1 MPMRLVLTVAL
12 ATAFLP
18 ASAATQSFS
27 LAPEIGFYVPTE
39 KLVNA
44 ANGTVGEL
52 EAGLSLGARLGLR
65 FGDRIGLSV
74 SGAYVPTTF
83 ALDPAG
89 GEPERRDARLFNGTG
104 QVVVH
109 LLRPGGMLS
118 IFLNGGVGVIS
129 RGGVAF
135 TDAAESTNVSGVAG
149 AGAAVRLGGIA
160 LSAGAEVFSYTARY
174 EPGGVSSSELSQR
187 DIQIRLG
194 VGFPVGGR
202 GGMLGSWR

>member
-1 MPMRLVLTVAL
+1 MSIRLALTVAL

-18 ASAATQSFS
+18 VQVAAQRFS
-27 LAPEIGFYVPTE
+27 LAPEIGFYIPTE
-39 KLVNA
+39 KLVDA
-44 ANGTVGEL
+44 ASGTVGEL
-52 EAGLSLGARLGLR
+52 EAGLSLGVRLGLR

-74 SGAYVPTTF
+74 GGAYVPTTF

-109 LLRPGGMLS
+109 LLPPRGMLS

-135 TDAAESTNVSGVAG
+135 TNAAETTNVSGVAG
-149 AGAAVRLGGIA
+149 AGASVRLGGIA
-160 LSAGAEVFSYTARY
+160 LNAGAEVFSYKARY
-174 EPGGVSSSELSQR
+174 EPGGLSSSELSQR

-194 VGFPVGGR
+194 LGIPFGG
-202 GGMLGSWR
+202 GGMTGSVR

>member
-1 MPMRLVLTVAL
+1 MSIRPALTVAL

-18 ASAATQSFS
+18 VKAAAQRFS
-27 LAPEIGFYVPTE
+27 LAPEIGVYIPTE
-39 KLVNA
+39 KLVDA
-44 ANGTVGEL
+44 ASGTVGEL

-65 FGDRIGLSV
+65 FGNRIGLSV

-89 GEPERRDARLFNGTG
+89 GEPERRDAHLFNGTG

-109 LLRPGGMLS
+109 LLSPSGMLAV
-118 IFLNGGVGVIS
+118 FVNGGVGVIS

-135 TDAAESTNVSGVAG
+135 TDAAETTNVTGVAG
-149 AGAAVRLGGIA
+149 AGASVRLGGIG
-160 LSAGAEVFSYTARY
+160 LSAGAELFSYKARY
-174 EPGGVSSSELSQR
+174 EPGGVSDSELSQR

-194 VGFPVGGR
+194 LGIPFGA
-202 GGMLGSWR
+202 GGMRGSVR